1 MKHSRKLLLW
11 TTVIIVMTVAVHNVH
26 QRIIRDEIA
35 TAIARARCATFTC
48 DAFSLE
54 KKPVSREVANMISEK
69 IRNES
74 SVLFLGRKSVVY
86 GHIDLFDEDSV
97 QSGDGVCERLETS
110 SYQKR
115 RAVWG
120 VCLRDV
126 FMLNYAA

>member
-1 MKHSRKLLLW
+1 
-11 TTVIIVMTVAVHNVH
+11 
-26 QRIIRDEIA
+26 
-35 TAIARARCATFTC
+35 
-48 DAFSLE
+48 
-54 KKPVSREVANMISEK
+54 MISEK

-97 QSGDGVCERLETS
+97 QGGDGVCERQETLS
-110 SYQKR
+110 CQKS

>member
-1 MKHSRKLLLW
+1 MKHSWKLALW
-11 TTVIIVMTVAVHNVH
+11 ATGIIGMIFAVHNVH

-35 TAIARARCATFTC
+35 TAIARTRYATFTC
-48 DAFSLE
+48 DVFSLE

-74 SVLFLGRKSVVY
+74 SFLFLGRKSVVY

-97 QSGDGVCERLETS
+97 QGGYGVGERLETLS
-110 SYQKR
+110 CQKS

-120 VCLRDV
+120 VCLLNV